1 MCHSGEVDLTLAN
14 CPHLACCHD
23 NVKTG
28 YCPLYVLWCEAWLL
42 PLCVLWCEAWLM
54 SWSLATNPVHGL
66 SLCMYPQ
73 AVVTGVDLSP
83 YFLAVGTY
91 ENSKRMVRTEDLGWV

>member
-1 MCHSGEVDLTLAN
+1 MIATLLQFDFSLSTNTTPRMYHAFTMHV
-14 CPHLACCHD
+14 PH
-23 NVKTG
+23 
-28 YCPLYVLWCEAWLL
+28 
-42 PLCVLWCEAWLM
+42 
-54 SWSLATNPVHGL
+54 
-66 SLCMYPQ
+66 MYPQ